1 MSKRIY
7 EIAKELSLDTKEV
20 MGRLQDDGMEIKNHF
35 QTVDDETYERLF
47 TGGDSNG
54 SAASEE
60 ETVHQAVKPD
70 TTQAKAAGNGR
81 TEAQQKEA
89 EKAQKAE
96 REGKREESPNE

>member
-47 TGGDSNG
+47 VDGGANG
-54 SAASEE
+54 SAAAEE

-70 TTQAKAAGNGR
+70 TDQAKAAGNGR
-81 TEAQQKEA
+81 TENPKRRG
-89 EKAQKAE
+89 E
-96 REGKREESPNE
+96 RALPPRRRAHQGG